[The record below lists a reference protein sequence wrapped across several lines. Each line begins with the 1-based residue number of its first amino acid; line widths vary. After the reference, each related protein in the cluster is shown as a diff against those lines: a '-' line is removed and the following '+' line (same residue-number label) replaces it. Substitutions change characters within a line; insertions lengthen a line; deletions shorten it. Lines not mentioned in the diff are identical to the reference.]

1 MGAGFPYF
9 CTGIGKFLINPYII
23 VDKAGGFSY
32 IKTNPMER
40 HNHLITANI
49 LADSINTH
57 GDRVTTML
65 LCFPRIVLSE
75 FNTHRMLSKNSA
87 SSRAIPFKKMIKMV
101 EEQPFV
107 PTRWMA
113 EHKGMQGKE
122 YHTDPTE
129 IGKCIKIWMDGRDA
143 AIKFAK
149 RLDKN
154 KVTKQLCNRMLEPY
168 MMHTA
173 LVTASEWENFFALR
187 AHEDAEIHIQELA
200 FKMLDAYNNST
211 PKELFA
217 GEWHIPYGDRFDEKR
232 LEKHMPEVGPDSLQ
246 WWDEQRDWLK
256 VKIAT
261 ARCARTSY
269 LNNEGADDYQKDL
282 ELHDRLLINQPIHAS
297 PAEHCARA
305 MYAEEY
311 EKYSRTYLNDRDE
324 LVIEKG
330 WCRNLKGFAQYRT
343 MLSNDTAI
351 DNRVNKN
358 KPILKT
364 L

>member
-1 MGAGFPYF
+1 MNKIEA
-9 CTGIGKFLINPYII
+9 TII
-23 VDKAGGFSY
+23 
-32 IKTNPMER
+32 
-40 HNHLITANI
+40 
-49 LADSINTH
+49 ADSINTQ
-57 GDRVTTML
+57 GDRITTYIL
-65 LCFPRIVLSE
+65 NYPRIIHAE
-75 FNTHRMLSKNSA
+75 FMTHRMLSKNSA
-87 SSRAIPFKKMIKMV
+87 SSRAIPFKRMV
-101 EEQPFV
+101 EMVNKHPFI
-107 PTRWMA
+107 PSKWLKS
-113 EHKGMQGKE
+113 HSGMQGYE
-122 YHTDPTE
+122 YFTDDEVHTFRLVE
-129 IGKCIKIWMDGRDA
+129 NHLSGRDLA
-143 AIKFAK
+143 VKIASELHSK
-149 RLDKN
+149 
-154 KVTKQLCNRMLEPY
+154 KVTKQICNRYLEPFL
-168 MMHTA
+168 MHTV
-173 LVTASEWENFFALR
+173 LVTGSEWENFFALR

-217 GEWHIPYGDRFDEKR
+217 GEWHIPYGDKFDEKR

-246 WWDEQRDWLK
+246 WWGEQRDWLK

-311 EKYSRTYLNDRDE
+311 EKYSRTYLNNRDK

-330 WCRNLKGFAQYRT
+330 WCRNLKGFIPYRA
-343 MLSNDTAI
+343 MLSNDTAN
-351 DNRVNKN
+351 DNRVMIKNNKL
-358 KPILKT
+358 ILKT